1 MTVNHPVPGSSPGGG
16 VRSNSSAVEHLVYTE
31 AVGGSIPSS
40 SISTLHTMDKKK
52 IKDHLDVI
60 YKEILDL
67 RSLMNDVSNQMQ
79 ELRDAVRESSN
90 QNEELSLREF
100 YEHPWYKYKRE
111 LINTSG
117 DNFQPQG
124 SESTTAD

>member
-1 MTVNHPVPGSSPGGG
+1 MEEP
-16 VRSNSSAVEHLVYTE
+16 RLNSSAVEHLVYTE

-90 QNEELSLREF
+90 QNEELPLREL

-111 LINTSG
+111 QLVSG
-117 DNFQPQG
+117 GDYDRSNEEKIK
-124 SESTTAD
+124 SVS